1 MISVSMTSRTL
12 QPEDQISHYRIVG
25 PLGAG
30 GMGEVYLAQDQTLE
44 RSVALKILP
53 PELVRNEERVR
64 RFQREAKSASSLN
77 HPNIVTIYEIGQD
90 EVRGHGGDGPKDSGS
105 SAVHFISMELVTGA
119 TLTTKIHHEKT
130 DLRTLLGYLAQ
141 AAEGL
146 AKAHAAGIVHRD
158 LKPGN
163 IMVSKDGFAK
173 VLDFGLAKLTE
184 KQSADADVT
193 SGPSD
198 GGEATSAGA
207 IVGTVAYMSPEQ
219 VRGSSV
225 DQRSDI
231 FSFGSILYEATTRKK
246 PFVAESNVE
255 TMHKILHDKPAP
267 VEELN
272 KEAPAELRRLIRRCL
287 AKNPEQRL
295 QSAKDL
301 AIELREIV
309 DEYEEL
315 SAAGSS
321 GSGSSALGAPLQAG
335 RRRIP
340 PAAVIAGGLI
350 VAAAIVGGVLLF
362 QRGGDRNAGGTA
374 TPLKISTVTSRGLAN
389 GCALSPD
396 GRYLGYSLAMGGQG
410 TLWMRQV
417 ATGSDVQILA
427 PEKSIPTGLTFTPDG
442 NYLYYLSGDPDRD
455 GYTALFEVP
464 TLGGTP
470 RKRAY
475 DVDSR
480 VTFSPDGKQMC
491 FFRGVPQKNEER
503 LIVFDLDNGK
513 ERVLASAVAPISLR
527 QPAWS
532 PDGKRIAAIEAH
544 GVEALGTSVV
554 TYGVDDG
561 RREVVGKE
569 RWVFAI
575 DLAWLR
581 DGSGLVISVFDP
593 STLSAGQ
600 LWKVTYPDG
609 RIRRITRDQN
619 IYGNQSVSTDGT
631 AMAAVRVRQEANLW
645 SAAPAG
651 ARTVRQ
657 ITFGSGDEGSVQSF
671 DVTQDNTLVFTMIKD
686 ESSQIWAIGLDGTGQ
701 KQVTPGPDPAFGPIV
716 RPGAGMFYSR
726 VSEDFI
732 RHIWHSDTG
741 GDNAKQ
747 VTSGK
752 GEEPRDVSPDG
763 RTVLFTRYDHPDVMW
778 SVSSEGGQPISLG
791 ASNRGTG
798 LFSPDGSRIFHS
810 FIHEVNGQGA
820 YAPQVI
826 PAKGGGPVVTPAL
839 PPRAID
845 VAWTPDGKGLT
856 YLHGSNGQR
865 NVLRLRLDG
874 GKPEE
879 ITRFTDGRITRHLWS
894 RDGKRLLLRRRGD
907 NADNLWVVNGDG
919 SNPVAITDF
928 ETGDTPDM
936 TWSLDGSRVLFTYG
950 ESGQDVVLIR
960 NFD

>member
-1 MISVSMTSRTL
+1 MTSRTL

-53 PELVRNEERVR
+53 PELVRNEDRVR

-90 EVRGHGGDGPKDSGS
+90 EVRGHEGDGPKEPGS
-105 SAVHFISMELVTGA
+105 SSVHFISMELVSGS
-119 TLTTKIHHEKT
+119 TLSTKIHQDKT

-173 VLDFGLAKLTE
+173 ILDFGLAKLTE
-184 KQSADADVT
+184 KQSIDADVT
-193 SGPSD
+193 SGPS
-198 GGEATSAGA
+198 EAGDATGVGS

-231 FSFGSILYEATTRKK
+231 FSFGSILYEAATRKK

-255 TMHKILHDKPAP
+255 TMHKILHDKPVP
-267 VEELN
+267 VEDLN

-315 SAAGSS
+315 SASGSS
-321 GSGSSALGAPLQAG
+321 GSGSSALGAPPPGRG
-335 RRRIP
+335 RRYSTKS
-340 PAAVIAGGLI
+340 L
-350 VAAAIVGGVLLF
+350 IVGGAIIAGALLAGAAIMRHG
-362 QRGGDRNAGGTA
+362 RGGNDNTA
-374 TPLKISTVTSRGLAN
+374 AVPVKISTVTNRGVAN
-389 GCALSPD
+389 GCALSAD
-396 GRYLGYSLAMGGQG
+396 GRYLAYSLAMGGLG
-410 TLWMRQV
+410 SLWMRQV
-417 ATGSDVQILA
+417 ATGSDVQIL
-427 PEKSIPTGLTFTPDG
+427 PPQKSIPTGMTFTPDG
-442 NYLYYLSGDPDRD
+442 DYLYYLSGDPDRE
-455 GYTALFEVP
+455 GYTALFEIP

-480 VTFSPDGKQMC
+480 VTFSPDGKRMC
-491 FFRGVPQKNEER
+491 FFRGVPQNNEER
-503 LIVFDLDNGK
+503 LIVFDLEQGK

-532 PDGKRIAAIEAH
+532 PDGNRIAAIEAH
-544 GVEALGTSVV
+544 GGEARGTLIV
-554 TYGVDDG
+554 TYGVEDG
-561 RREVVGKE
+561 RREPVGKE
-569 RWVFAI
+569 RWVFAV

-581 DGSGLVISVFDP
+581 DGSGLVISGFDR

-600 LWKVTYPDG
+600 LSKLTYPDG
-609 RIRRITRDQN
+609 RFQRITSDQN
-619 IYGNQSVSTDGT
+619 TYGSQSVSADGAT
-631 AMAAVRVRQEANLW
+631 MAAVRVRQEANLW
-645 SAAPAG
+645 FAAPAG
-651 ARTVRQ
+651 ARNVHQ
-657 ITFGSGDEGSVQSF
+657 VTFGSGDEGSVQNF
-671 DVTQDNTLVFTMIKD
+671 DVAPDSTLLYTMIKD
-686 ESSQIWAIGLDGTGQ
+686 ESAQIWAIGFDGTGQ
-701 KQVTPGPDPAFGPIV
+701 KQLTSGPNPSFRPIV

-726 VSEDFI
+726 VDDSFFQ
-732 RHIWHSDTG
+732 HIWHSDTS
-741 GDNAKQ
+741 GDNARQ

-752 GEEPRDVSPDG
+752 GELFRDVSPDG
-763 RTVLFTRYDHPDVMW
+763 RTVLYTKSDHPDVMW
-778 SVSSEGGQPISLG
+778 SVSMDGGEPVSLG

-798 LFSPDGSRIFHS
+798 LFSPDGSKIVHS
-810 FIHEVNGQGA
+810 FIHEVNGQGE
-820 YAPQVI
+820 YTMQVI
-826 PAKGGGPVVTPAL
+826 PAKGGGPIVTPAL
-839 PPRAID
+839 PPRLLD
-845 VAWTPDGKGLT
+845 LAWTPDGKGLT

-865 NVLRLRLDG
+865 NVLRLWLNG
-874 GKPEE
+874 EKPEE
-879 ITRFTDGRITRHLWS
+879 ITRFTDGRITLHLWS
-894 RDGKRLLLRRRGD
+894 PDGKRLLLRRRGD
-907 NADNLWVVNGDG
+907 NADNLWVVNADG

-928 ETGDTPDM
+928 ETGEIPDPK
-936 TWSLDGSRVLFTYG
+936 WSLDGRRVLFTYG
-950 ESGQDVVLIR
+950 ESSQDVVLIR
-960 NFD
+960 NFR